1 MFTFEYSKSTRYPAL
16 NEEFYNDLRSNFDNE
31 NLRKKF
37 LDNGILG
44 IDLGNLKE
52 EILVERFYEISD
64 CFGSGAVRD
73 AMRRRDLKDK
83 SINLGKVAAVDP
95 DDVHRPHA
103 EASFSPAKPAVI
115 CFICIDIEEKAIN
128 SGNTT
133 ILDGKKIWKELDI
146 QTKKC
151 LLNSEIIYELA
162 IDIPATSKN
171 SKNIRR
177 DWYLDAIG
185 VKNVEIDSGLGKMY
199 MEFKTPFVTEHPLF
213 RELAITNHAFINPD
227 TENQIIKRQIIL
239 NKDFSGLETEIKNN
253 VLNSLQNNIKVINW
267 RKGRCL
273 FIDNYR
279 YMHGRLPYNL
289 KLKRNI
295 LIKQLKKFK
304 IR

>member
-1 MFTFEYSKSTRYPAL
+1 MFTFEYSKSARYPAL
-16 NEEFYNDLRSNFDNE
+16 SEEFYNDFRSNLDKD
-31 NLRKKF
+31 NLRKNF
-37 LDNGILG
+37 FTYGIAG
-44 IDLGNLKE
+44 IDLGNLE
-52 EILVERFYEISD
+52 EDILVKKFYEISE

-73 AMRRRDLKDK
+73 ALRRRDPKEN
-83 SINLGKVAAVDP
+83 SINLGKVSSVDP
-95 DDVHRPHA
+95 DYVHRPHA

-115 CFICIDIEEKAIN
+115 CFICTDIEEKAIH

-133 ILDGKKIWKELDI
+133 LLDGKKIWKELDI

-162 IDIPATSKN
+162 IDIPASSKN
-171 SKNIRR
+171 AKNIRR

-185 VKNVEIDSGLGKMY
+185 VQNVEIDSGLGKMY
-199 MEFKTPFVTEHPLF
+199 LQFKTPFVTEHPLF
-213 RELAITNHAFINPD
+213 RELAITNHAFINPN
-227 TENQIIKRQIIL
+227 TEKQIIKRQIKL
-239 NKDFSGLETEIKNN
+239 NKDFPSLETEIKNN
-253 VLNSLQNNIKVINW
+253 VLNTLQNNIKVINW

-304 IR
+304 IN

>member
-1 MFTFEYSKSTRYPAL
+1 MFTFEYSKSKHYPSIS
-16 NEEFYNDLRSNFDNE
+16 EGFYDEIRGGFNKE

-37 LDNGILG
+37 LNNGIVG
-44 IDLGNLKE
+44 IDLGNSE
-52 EILVERFYEISD
+52 EDILVKKFYEISD

-73 AMRRRDLKDK
+73 ALRRRDLKENT
-83 SINLGKVAAVDP
+83 INLGKVASVDP

-103 EASFSPAKPAVI
+103 EASFSPAKPAII
-115 CFICIDIEEKAIN
+115 CFICTDIEEEAIH

-133 ILDGKKIWKELDI
+133 LLDGKKIWKELDI
-146 QTKKC
+146 KTKKC
-151 LLNSEIIYELA
+151 LLNSEIIFELA

-171 SKNIRR
+171 AKNIRR

-185 VKNVEIDSGLGKMY
+185 VQNVEIDSGLGKMY
-199 MEFKTPFVTEHPLF
+199 LEFKTPFVTDHPLF
-213 RELAITNHAFINPD
+213 RELAITNHAFINPA
-227 TENQIIKRQIIL
+227 TEKQIIKRQIKL
-239 NKDFSGLETEIKNN
+239 NKDFSGLEEEIKNN
-253 VLNSLQNNIKVINW
+253 VLNTLQNNIKVINW

-295 LIKQLKKFK
+295 LIN
-304 IR
+304 